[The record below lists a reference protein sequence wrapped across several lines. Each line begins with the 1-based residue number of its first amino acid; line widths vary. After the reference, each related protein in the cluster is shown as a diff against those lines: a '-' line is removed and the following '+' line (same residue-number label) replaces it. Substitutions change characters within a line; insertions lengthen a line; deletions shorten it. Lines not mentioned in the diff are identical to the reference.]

1 MHDTHAHLEMLLQRL
16 DILTLSDREDFDP
29 QNSPTFAT
37 NILDNL
43 LANHNFIIQATTS
56 TKNFLLTYQLFSY
69 NPKIKFIIGSHPE
82 FVGENFDVDAY
93 LREQKELLEQ
103 NGFLKKGE
111 FGDLLLNVGEVDDL
125 GLTKVVGL
133 GECGL
138 DYHYTQDK
146 NIIRKQWQLFE
157 AQMSLACFL
166 NQPIALH
173 TRDSFVDTFA
183 IVQKFPQVKNKFVF
197 HCFSE
202 GVEELEKVLD
212 FGGYIS
218 VGGILTFKN
227 AQKLVE
233 VVKACPIDRLMI
245 ETDLPFLAPTPHRG
259 KTCLPEYVDFI
270 AHKIAELKQIPPDE
284 IWDKLTQN
292 AINFWGKNSLS

>member
-16 DILTLSDREDFDP
+16 DVLTLQDREEFDP
-29 QNSPTFAT
+29 QNLPTFP
-37 NILDNL
+37 NSILDNL
-43 LANHNFIIQATTS
+43 LASHHFIIQATTS
-56 TKNFLLTYQLFSY
+56 TKNFLLTYQLLSY

-82 FVGENFDVDAY
+82 LISENFDVDGY

-103 NGFLKKGE
+103 NGFLKKNE
-111 FGDLLLNVGEVDDL
+111 FGDLILNTGETDEF
-125 GLTKVVGL
+125 GLTKIVGI

-183 IVQKFPQVKNKFVF
+183 IVQKFPQIKNKFVF

-202 GVEELEKVLD
+202 GVWELEKVLD

-233 VVKACPIDRLMI
+233 VVKVCPIDRLMV

-259 KTCLPEYVDFI
+259 KTCLPEYVDFV
-270 AHKIAELKQIPPDE
+270 AHKIAEIKGINPDQ
-284 IWDKLTQN
+284 IWDKLAVNT
-292 AINFWGKNSLS
+292 INFWKFKAV